1 MLRIPGTCTKRFQ
14 QMENTEQKLI
24 LKQNADATQ
33 CAIIVVLF
41 QEHNAM
47 MSLHV
52 SSLNF
57 SEMLDRNIESEM

>member
-1 MLRIPGTCTKRFQ
+1 MLRMPGTCTKRFQ

-33 CAIIVVLF
+33 CAIVVVLF
-41 QEHNAM
+41 QENNAM